1 MLCYCRFLFFYFF
14 IFQVPGSGSR
24 IRIQYTDPDPKHCPG
39 LFPYRLTLG
48 DEVTLPFDTSQF
60 RQSMQLRAI
69 SKSAVFSIICFI
81 TYLWLVWFWVKI
93 VKIRL
98 IYRLLAGSMYLPLH
112 LVTLI
117 LKKKLWHFVL
127 FAQRFAKGTTPDIRS
142 RRYKLASKASGIH
155 LMSDSSA
162 GLL

>member
-24 IRIQYTDPDPKHCPG
+24 IRIHHTDPDPKHCPG

-117 LKKKLWHFVL
+117 LKKNCDTLSYL
-127 FAQRFAKGTTPDIRS
+127 R
-142 RRYKLASKASGIH
+142 
-155 LMSDSSA
+155 SDSPKGPRQTSA
-162 GLL
+162 RGATSWPARRAAFT